1 MTRQPERT
9 SRCCQELRLRSL
21 RSPAVKGAASR
32 LASRGPDPPP
42 LTGSPLRLD
51 GNEGPLT
58 RTSSRHTNTRRA
70 DSCHKHFHRQLLDR
84 GLSAPMRKGG
94 RPVCDTRHSH
104 RLVRRCCEH
113 RLRDCTSTLPAA
125 PATRTPGSAAVLP
138 PTSLF
143 PSHATLSVASG
154 IAAMRT
160 AAAITA
166 RPRLK
171 RREEASPSSCA
182 PAGARSRGGVM
193 CVTAAPVSWVS
204 RARRQRV
211 AVGWLV
217 AVSARRVRV
226 CRKCLTDMESRLSRG
241 ASRISRFRGLA
252 GRGCGRLGG
261 WRSGV
266 LCATRVR
273 LIFAVQLPQDHGS
286 SWGAAV

>member
-1 MTRQPERT
+1 
-9 SRCCQELRLRSL
+9 
-21 RSPAVKGAASR
+21 
-32 LASRGPDPPP
+32 
-42 LTGSPLRLD
+42 
-51 GNEGPLT
+51 
-58 RTSSRHTNTRRA
+58 
-70 DSCHKHFHRQLLDR
+70 
-84 GLSAPMRKGG
+84 MRKGG